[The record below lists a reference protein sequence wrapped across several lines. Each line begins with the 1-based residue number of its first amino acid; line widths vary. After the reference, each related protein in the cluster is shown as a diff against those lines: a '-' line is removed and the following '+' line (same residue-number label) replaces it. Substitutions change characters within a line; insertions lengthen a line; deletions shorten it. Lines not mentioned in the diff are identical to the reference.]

1 MITPAPVAV
10 VLLWPALLPWLSA
23 AGLPLLLAW
32 WAIRHAKPVGWGA
45 IELVERAARSARIT
59 RSGLPMPLT
68 LVRMLLIIVVALA
81 ATRPFWGSGPP
92 GERII
97 AGDPTRRIELV
108 TVGSSV
114 DTTADDPSLAIRR
127 AVEALARARP
137 DTVPTVDRV
146 SIATAGRTVDPPRLI
161 ILCDGAVPSGN
172 DAARL
177 AASVRGGSTLLLC
190 LGPESVALPLRTQ
203 VAAWLEKLAGLSV
216 AGSVSLDAEA
226 IIMSEP
232 DTAERSGPP
241 VVLAGPTVNRAADLV
256 FGSESQP
263 AATVWARSA
272 TTGRPLF
279 VELPVAAGRVVVSAL
294 PLALPSGAVGQQAWS
309 DLAVWPAFLP
319 FIDRLVS
326 RLTDPIEPPSGA
338 IARLAGRFAGLPLAR
353 PLLACG
359 GLLALLELVLAWR
372 RTRVA
377 GLGFDAASLGGRLG
391 LVAWLAVM
399 AAVWGGR
406 PAEWPASPPTSPA
419 VAVVIDVS
427 PSMGS
432 RDGGAT
438 ARLDRLMKAAA
449 GSDAGNAIFDRIAR
463 DRPVVVHTVTEK
475 LVSLGRYPADV
486 SRADLR
492 QLITAAP
499 AADASRIGEAVAAV
513 LDRREADQPAVVV
526 IMSDGA
532 ITGGPSWAAAVDMAA
547 RQGVPLVAVPVGDDA
562 IASATLPTG
571 FRLTAAAAPTICR
584 PGETISIPVRGVAST
599 ESAQPLPLRGE
610 GGEAWFTAAESPTAS
625 GYDYTCAAGLSLQ
638 INGTDLPAPTQPGDS
653 VLPVTAHTLKL
664 VVGNND
670 DHVATL
676 PVVVADD
683 PIRVLLVDH
692 EPRYEFRF
700 LTRLLTSDPRYA
712 VTTRLLAARDVD
724 ALRAEASLPQSVAAW
739 SGFDV
744 VVLGDL
750 PIETAEADAAAW
762 KTLHEAVASK
772 GVGVAWL
779 PGRRWAEADA
789 GIAGWL
795 PAVPAAV
802 FTASEASSTPRRL
815 RLLPSGWATG
825 WFSFVD
831 GAGDATAAFAPQT
844 FSPLPPVTLPSLARI
859 IAVTDTDAGGAPQ
872 PAIVASQIGQG
883 MIVGHLCDTWRW
895 QGGAETRLRTDH
907 AHYWLHLLPRLAERR
922 WLGRLVAATIA
933 VRPLDPLLGEPVR
946 VDLMPTRP
954 TTDLTR
960 WTLAVEGSGHP
971 PRQLQITGSQPGSV
985 ASLQLDGLAAG
996 RHRLTLVPPTPTVGL
1011 PATVMT
1017 HEIVVNERAVEAA
1030 DGPAGTG
1037 PLREAIATGGGAVV
1051 PLDQIDTLPDTIE
1064 SVISGRRTGGDHSP
1078 PWLASQSAAHLL
1090 LAAFVAACAVAWWP
1104 RLKPRLAEVAQ

>member
-1 MITPAPVAV
+1 MITPALVAI
-10 VLLWPALLPWLSA
+10 VLLWPALLPWLVA
-23 AGLPLLLAW
+23 AGLPFVLAW

-81 ATRPFWGSGPP
+81 ATRPFWGSDPL
-92 GERII
+92 GERIV
-97 AGDPTRRIELV
+97 AGDPARRIELV
-108 TVGSSV
+108 TAGSSV
-114 DTTADDPSLAIRR
+114 DTNADRSSLAIRR
-127 AVEALARARP
+127 AVEALAWARP
-137 DTVPTVDRV
+137 DTIPAVDRV
-146 SIATAGRTVDPPRLI
+146 TIATAGRTADPPRLI
-161 ILCDGAVPSGN
+161 ILCDGAVPTGD

-177 AASVRGGSTLLLC
+177 AAAVRGGSTLLLC

-203 VAAWLEKLAGLSV
+203 VAAWLQELAGLSV

-232 DTAERSGPP
+232 DVTDVRGPP
-241 VVLAGPTVNRAADLV
+241 AVLAGPTVNRAADLV
-256 FGSESQP
+256 FGSEFRP
-263 AATVWARSA
+263 AATVWVRSA
-272 TTGRPLF
+272 TTGRPLL

-309 DLAVWPAFLP
+309 DLVVWPAFLP

-326 RLTDPIEPPSGA
+326 RLTDPIEQPFAA
-338 IARLAGRFAGLPLAR
+338 ITRLAGRFAGLPLAR

-359 GLLALLELVLAWR
+359 GLLALLELILARR
-372 RTRVA
+372 RTRA
-377 GLGFDAASLGGRLG
+377 ARLAFDALSLGGRFG
-391 LVAWLAVM
+391 LVASLSVM

-406 PAEWPASPPTSPA
+406 PAEWLASPPTSPA

-427 PSMGS
+427 PSMGG
-432 RDGGAT
+432 RDGGGT

-449 GSDAGNAIFDRIAR
+449 GSDAGNAIFDRMAR
-463 DRPVVVHTVTEK
+463 DRPIVVHTVAEK

-492 QLITAAP
+492 QLVTAAP

-513 LDRREADQPAVVV
+513 LDRREGEQPAAVV

-532 ITGGPSWAAAVDMAA
+532 ITGGSSWAAVVALAA
-547 RQGVPLVAVPVGDDA
+547 RHGVPLVVVPIGDDA

-584 PGETISIPVRGVAST
+584 RGETISIPVHGVASAQ
-599 ESAQPLPLRGE
+599 SSQPLPLRSE

-625 GYDYTCAAGLSLQ
+625 GYDYTCAGGLSLQ
-638 INGTDLPAPTQPGDS
+638 INGTDLPAPKQPGDS
-653 VLPVTAHTLKL
+653 VLPVTAHTIKL
-664 VVGNND
+664 VVGNNN

-692 EPRYEFRF
+692 GPRFEYRF
-700 LTRLLTSDPRYA
+700 LTRLLASDPRYA
-712 VTTRLLAARDVD
+712 VTTRLLAARDIEG
-724 ALRAEASLPQSVAAW
+724 LRAEASLPQSVKEW

-750 PIETAEADAAAW
+750 PIEFAATDAPAW
-762 KTLHEAVASK
+762 DALQEAVASK

-789 GIAGWL
+789 GIVGWL

-802 FTASEASSTPRRL
+802 VTASEVPLIPRRL

-825 WFSFVD
+825 WLSFVD
-831 GAGDATAAFAPQT
+831 GAGDSTAAFAPRT
-844 FSPLPPVTLPSLARI
+844 FSPLPPFTLPPLARV
-859 IAVTDTDAGGAPQ
+859 IAVTETDAGGNPQ
-872 PAIVASQIGQG
+872 PAIVASQMGQG
-883 MIVGHLCDTWRW
+883 IIVGHLCDTWRW
-895 QGGAETRLRTDH
+895 QGDPDATDH
-907 AHYWLHLLPRLAERR
+907 ARYWLHLLPRLAERR
-922 WLGRLVAATIA
+922 RLGRLVAATIA

-954 TTDLTR
+954 TTDLTG
-960 WTLAVEGSGHP
+960 WTLAVEASDHLSH
-971 PRQLQITGSQPGSV
+971 QIKILQNRPGSV

-996 RHRLTLVPPTPTVGL
+996 RHQLTLVPPTPTVGL
-1011 PATVMT
+1011 PTAVMM
-1017 HEIVVNERAVEAA
+1017 HEIVVNEWDIEAA

-1037 PLREAIATGGGAVV
+1037 PLREATAAGGGAVV

-1064 SVISGRRTGGDHSP
+1064 RVISGRRTGGDNSL
-1078 PWLASQSAAHLL
+1078 PWLASQSAAHLV
-1090 LAAFVAACAVAWWP
+1090 LAAFVLACAVAWWP
-1104 RLKPRLAEVAQ
+1104 RLNPRLLEMAQ